1 MMRAQGTSD
10 GATGDIISLETAAA
24 IAAVA
29 VHEATAEEEHTEHL
43 EAAQDAGRIVSW
55 RLHQA
60 PLEMRAEDS
69 RVLSTR
75 VCAIRCT
82 DSKYLKAIGC
92 GVYSMAILA
101 FLLPPGLPAADL
113 PTRLLLNLCKVTVLF
128 YCSNV
133 FMVLRCNLKN

>member
-1 MMRAQGTSD
+1 MRAQGTSD

-82 DSKYLKAIGC
+82 DSKLNIFKSNWLWC
-92 GVYSMAILA
+92 
-101 FLLPPGLPAADL
+101 LLHGKPGLP
-113 PTRLLLNLCKVTVLF
+113 VTPRSS
-128 YCSNV
+128 CSRPPN
-133 FMVLRCNLKN
+133 